1 MKAASVMQN
10 PYSKAGQS
18 AQAETTLL
26 PALSVYS
33 WSAHRVFR
41 SVLVTAAV
49 WLLVA
54 GCGSVPQRTADTSYG
69 RTPIAQK
76 TVRVASK
83 AEAPAVKVYTVQK
96 GDTLYGIALNHGL
109 DYRELAG
116 WNRITDPRTLV
127 IGQQLVLAPA
137 NARQLQAESE
147 AQTAGPVLYSVTDPR
162 DPPVMP
168 VTPGSETIRQVA
180 GSDRLKTSPK
190 AFKLPYSEQAV
201 AQIKAASM
209 AVPAI
214 MAEPVKN
221 EPVKNEAAK
230 SEAGDVRD
238 ATEATSSADALD
250 SETTGDATVWEW
262 PATGNVQGGLSEGV
276 KGIGIEGKMGQPVL
290 AAATGKVV
298 YSGSGLRGYGKL
310 VIIKHSAVYLSA
322 YAHNSKLLAREG
334 QSVTR
339 GQKIAEMGNTDS
351 SLVKLHFE
359 IRKYG
364 KPVDP
369 LTHLPKIPK

>member
-1 MKAASVMQN
+1 MIRAVLA
-10 PYSKAGQS
+10 
-18 AQAETTLL
+18 
-26 PALSVYS
+26 PAV
-33 WSAHRVFR
+33 
-41 SVLVTAAV
+41 V

-54 GCGSVPQRTADTSYG
+54 GCSSAPQRAADTPYG
-69 RTPIAQK
+69 RTPAAQK
-76 TVRVASK
+76 TVRTGK
-83 AEAPAVKVYTVQK
+83 AEASAVKVYVVQK

-116 WNRITDPRTLV
+116 WNRINDPRTLV
-127 IGQQLVLAPA
+127 IGQQLLLAAPD
-137 NARQLQAESE
+137 ARQLQTEPETQAS
-147 AQTAGPVLYSVTDPR
+147 GPVLYSVTDSR
-162 DPPVMP
+162 DPPVTP
-168 VTPGSETIRQVA
+168 VTPGSETIRPTAV
-180 GSDRLKTSPK
+180 GDRLKTGPK

-201 AQIKAASM
+201 AQIKAASVAAL
-209 AVPAI
+209 AVAP
-214 MAEPVKN
+214 EPVKN
-221 EPVKNEAAK
+221 EPVKSETAKNGAAK
-230 SEAGDVRD
+230 NETGDAARD
-238 ATEATSSADALD
+238 AA
-250 SETTGDATVWEW
+250 ETTSPGDAPDGETGADATVWEW
-262 PATGNVQGGLSEGV
+262 PATGNIQGGLSEGA
-276 KGIGIEGKMGQPVL
+276 KGIAIEGKMGQPVL

-369 LTHLPKIPK
+369 LAHLPKIPR